1 MENYNYNYPLQNVSQ
16 PQLGLFNQNYYP
28 NPWSHNM
35 AVQNQFHNSEDI
47 ESDVMDEESDD
58 TNSGSDDEDDSNS
71 EEGPEDDAKQL
82 EEEENYIRF
91 VQSVFCDD
99 DMVSTASFTDEEDE
113 EYNPDDKED
122 EEDDDFDGND
132 RDKVKDKEL
141 QGLVNECWQTIVGE
155 APVLPNGVGD
165 DDDEASFSCDMNMNN
180 LDTETTTEGT
190 TITDKALKLNN
201 NMAQSFHSPTKK
213 RRDSSVEGV
222 LSPHKAPLFPSEATA
237 SNSASDARSNSSITS
252 SPSKSAKLS
261 NCGSNKG
268 RVSTASQS
276 VLSSIVSQL
285 FAGDTPS
292 EVCVEGMPVD
302 AIRKLVARQMSM
314 ATQLLVQILLQAD
327 EKSECFTTAYT
338 SLMELSNLRDTAL
351 KKAKL
356 IEMNMQNVNSIR
368 HSHAREQK
376 QQQSSQHSQPSES
389 EEGEKTHVEVVERR
403 LTRSGV
409 GTAVNA
415 RSSSVFDIPAL
426 THVQGLFDAI
436 DSSRKAVKAQLIQ
449 SGAQPKVPSVTFSD
463 DLTGTGLLLA
473 VGTEQAAGQSG
484 SAESASSAITPSDA
498 ASRARLLS
506 LSSVQTTKI
515 MKASGMRSWS
525 CLAPL
530 SHYPLHEAL
539 MLRTDPSSLTGRSM
553 FTPAEDDLLLRGII
567 TLGENAWSRIKTAF
581 LPSKEAQL
589 LQFRFTQMTN
599 LSAPPDSNNF
609 KRYMC
614 FFNLTPNSI
623 FNLYSPGIRNWRWST
638 ARGTPSG
645 LTRRTWIC
653 SRVSRSSES
662 GGLSSPYSS
671 CHRENGGTSRFDGAI
686 CRKSGRRASR
696 CTKCVRA

>member
-1 MENYNYNYPLQNVSQ
+1 MYD
-16 PQLGLFNQNYYP
+16 QNYISGYP
-28 NPWSHNM
+28 NAWSHNM
-35 AVQNQFHNSEDI
+35 VVQNQFHNSDDI

-71 EEGPEDDAKQL
+71 EDPEDDTKQL

-99 DMVSTASFTDEEDE
+99 DLISTASFTDEEDE

-122 EEDDDFDGND
+122 EDDDDFDGND
-132 RDKVKDKEL
+132 RDKVKNKEL
-141 QGLVNECWQTIVGE
+141 QGLVSECWQTIVGE

-165 DDDEASFSCDMNMNN
+165 DDDDDASFSCDMD
-180 LDTETTTEGT
+180 LTTTGLDFDPATEGA
-190 TITDKALKLNN
+190 TITNKALNLSNSV
-201 NMAQSFHSPTKK
+201 AQSLHSPTKK
-213 RRDSSVEGV
+213 RRDSSIEGV
-222 LSPHKAPLFPSEATA
+222 LSPHKAPLFPSEAAAA
-237 SNSASDARSNSSITS
+237 SSTSDARSNASITS

-268 RVSTASQS
+268 RTPAASQS

-368 HSHAREQK
+368 HSHAREQ
-376 QQQSSQHSQPSES
+376 QQQQEQSSQQSQPSEGDEC
-389 EEGEKTHVEVVERR
+389 EEDRVAVVERR
-403 LTRSGV
+403 VTRSGV
-409 GTAVNA
+409 GTAMSA

-436 DSSRKAVKAQLIQ
+436 DASRKAVKLQLSQ
-449 SGAQPKVPSVTFSD
+449 SGAQPKAPSVTFSD
-463 DLTGTGLLLA
+463 DLTGTGHLLLA
-473 VGTEQAAGQSG
+473 LGGRQASAGQS
-484 SAESASSAITPSDA
+484 SSSTESASSAITPSDA

-506 LSSVQTTKI
+506 LSSVQTAKI
-515 MKASGMRSWS
+515 MKASGMRAWS

-567 TLGENAWSRIKTAF
+567 TMGESAWSRIKAVF

-599 LSAPPDSNNF
+599 LAAAPDSNNF
-609 KRYMC
+609 KRYV
-614 FFNLTPNSI
+614 TI
-623 FNLYSPGIRNWRWST
+623 FSHLRRKRVGHCLLPGTRSWRWST
-638 ARGTPSG
+638 ARETPSG
-645 LTRRTWIC
+645 ATRRTWIC
-653 SRVSRSSES
+653 
-662 GGLSSPYSS
+662 
-671 CHRENGGTSRFDGAI
+671 
-686 CRKSGRRASR
+686 
-696 CTKCVRA
+696 